1 MAARKLT
8 FEQSMSRLDEIV
20 SLLEKNE
27 IPLEQAIGLFEE
39 GLDLVQLLDQQL
51 QGFETK
57 VQELMLRHQR
67 QEGQDRES

>member
-1 MAARKLT
+1 MSEKAS

>member
-1 MAARKLT
+1 MSEKAS
-8 FEQSMSRLDEIV
+8 FEQSMSRQDEIV
-20 SLLEKNE
+20 SLLEKYE